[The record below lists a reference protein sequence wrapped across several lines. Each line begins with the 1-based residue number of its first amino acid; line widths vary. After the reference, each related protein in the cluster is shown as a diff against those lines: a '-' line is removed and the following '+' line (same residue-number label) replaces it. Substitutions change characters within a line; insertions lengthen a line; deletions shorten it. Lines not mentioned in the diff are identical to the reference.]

1 MNKHFDWYYSVSHT
15 TRKIRKGEAH
25 GQDYFFVSD
34 DDFQKMVG
42 RNEFLEWAQVYQNR
56 YGTSQQII
64 EDKLS
69 SGQGVVVDVDTQG
82 AQIIKQKMP
91 EAILIFIKPPDVEEL
106 KKRLVSRGRDPETDI
121 EKRLMQTQQELARM
135 SAYDHV
141 VVNDKLDRAVQEII
155 SILNDK

>member
-1 MNKHFDWYYSVSHT
+1 
-15 TRKIRKGEAH
+15 
-25 GQDYFFVSD
+25 
-34 DDFQKMVG
+34 MVG